1 MATLAGVGM
10 SHHRNPVKAA
20 EDAVGQARNQSGIE
34 GDPDFV
40 FMFSSVG
47 YKQQPLLKAVR
58 KQTGEAPLS
67 GCSGEGII
75 SLGDA
80 DEGNFSLAVMLIKS
94 DELRFVHG
102 LSSGMSDSSSEVG
115 SLIGNEVKKHKADD
129 NLGMFVFA
137 DGLTLNF
144 DQFVENLESH
154 ADLSSSIPLL
164 GGTAAD
170 NWAMQKTFQFCDDQ
184 ISSDGVSWA
193 LMSGDA
199 DLAVAV
205 NHGCTPVGSERKV
218 TRSEGNIIYE
228 IDHKPVL
235 EVLKEYLMED
245 EVDNWQKTVVN
256 LCLGF
261 KAPSHL
267 EGYDEYLIRFMP
279 AKDDETGSVQIPTEV
294 EEGTSIWMTRRD
306 HEKISQ
312 GIDRISQE
320 IQQQLNGKSPKMVF
334 QFDCAGRG
342 KMVFRDNQKTQL
354 LEKLQQQIDPD
365 APWIGF
371 YTYGEIGPVNQNNCF
386 HNYTAVLTA
395 VY

>member
-1 MATLAGVGM
+1 MSTVAGVGM
-10 SHHRNPVKAA
+10 SHHRNPVQAAREAVEKAR
-20 EDAVGQARNQSGIE
+20 QQSGIE
-34 GDPDFV
+34 GKPDFV

-58 KQTGEAPLS
+58 KETEEAPLS

-75 SLGDA
+75 SNGVA
-80 DEGNFSLAVMLIKS
+80 DEGNFSLAVMMIKS

-102 LSSGMSDSSSEVG
+102 LESGLTGGSDKVGRQIGSEVKQH
-115 SLIGNEVKKHKADD
+115 VADD
-129 NLGMFVFA
+129 NLGLFVLA
-137 DGLTLNF
+137 DGLSLNF
-144 DQFVENLESH
+144 DQFTENLE
-154 ADLSSSIPLL
+154 ATAEPGQNLPLL

-170 NWAMQKTFQFCDDQ
+170 NWAMKKTFQFCDDE
-184 ISSDGVSWA
+184 ITNDGVSWA

-199 DLAVAV
+199 NLAVAV

-218 TRSEGNIIYE
+218 TRSEGNVIYE
-228 IDHKPVL
+228 IDNKPVL

-312 GIDRISQE
+312 GIDRISGQINE
-320 IQQQLNGKSPKMVF
+320 QLNGKPPKMVF

-342 KMVFRDNQKTQL
+342 KMVFRDNQKTEL
-354 LEKLQQQIDPD
+354 LEKLQQQVNPD
-365 APWIGF
+365 VPWIGF
-371 YTYGEIGPVNQNNCF
+371 YTYGEIGPVNNNNCF